1 MGAPRWAHVSLAGSV
16 GALLLGCAA
25 FTPSLLP
32 RGWALQGL
40 VDGVSA
46 AFGYGVGVSLA
57 WVGRTVTGWVPSIR
71 LERRL
76 WLLLAVAGLPLLG
89 WTLWWGQHWQVEVHR
104 LTGLPPPAGYAAGR
118 ILLLTLAV
126 LALAVAAA
134 RGVRRLVR
142 GVARRLRRRLPERL
156 AQVLAV
162 ALVAALLVVLNNGV
176 LVHGLVQVAGSVSSA
191 ANGRTTPGTVR
202 PLLPQR
208 SGSPASLVSWQA
220 LGRQGRDFVGLVPSR
235 AELTAFAGRP
245 ARAPVRVYV
254 GLRSAPTPEARAAL
268 AVRELRRTHAFQ
280 RAVLAVATTTG
291 TGLVDRSA
299 VEPLEYMYAGD
310 TAVVAMQYSY
320 VPSWISFVVDRQ
332 RAEQAGRVLFDAVYR
347 AWAALPAASRPRLLV
362 TGSSLGAFG
371 SQAAF
376 RGLPDVL
383 RRTDGAV
390 WAGTPN
396 ATPLHHRLVAA
407 REPGTP
413 EWRPV
418 YDEGRS
424 VRFAA
429 VPADLWRPRGPW
441 TRPRVVYLQ
450 NGSDPIVFWTPSL
463 LFSRP
468 DWLAEPRAPD
478 VSPVMSWLPVVTFW
492 QVTADLPFALSAP
505 PGHGHSYRELFVNA
519 WAAVAP
525 PPGWSPGDTV
535 RLRRVIR
542 TTAGPD

>member
-1 MGAPRWAHVSLAGSV
+1 MGAPRWAHVSLAGSA
-16 GALLLGCAA
+16 GALVLGCAA

-40 VDGVSA
+40 VDGLSA
-46 AFGYGVGVSLA
+46 SFGYATGVFLA
-57 WVGRTVTGWVPSIR
+57 WLGRTVTGWVPSVR

-76 WLLLAVAGLPLLG
+76 WLLLAVVGLPMVG
-89 WTLWWGQHWQVEVHR
+89 WTLWWGQRWQVEVHR
-104 LTGLPPPAGYAAGR
+104 LTGLPPPAGYAPGR
-118 ILLLTLAV
+118 ILLLTLAM

-134 RGVRRLVR
+134 RGLRRLVR
-142 GVARRLRRRLPERL
+142 GVTRRLRRRLPDRV

-162 ALVAALLVVLNNGV
+162 ALVAALLLAFNNGV
-176 LVHGLVQVAGSVSSA
+176 LVRGLVEVAGSVSGA
-191 ANGRTTPGTVR
+191 ANGRTTPGTAR

-208 SGSPASLVSWQA
+208 SGSPASLVSWQD
-220 LGRQGRDFVGLVPSR
+220 LGRRGRDFVGLVPSR
-235 AELTAFAGRP
+235 ADLSAFAGRP

-254 GLRSAPTPEARAAL
+254 GLRSAPTATARAAL
-268 AVRELRRTHAFQ
+268 AVRELRRTHAFR
-280 RAVLAVATTTG
+280 RAVLVVATTTG
-291 TGLVDRSA
+291 TGLVDRA
-299 VEPLEYMYAGD
+299 AIEPLEYMYAGD
-310 TAVVAMQYSY
+310 TAVAAMQYSY
-320 VPSWISFVVDRQ
+320 LPSWISFLVDRQ
-332 RAEQAGRVLFDAVYR
+332 RAERAGRVLFDAVHA
-347 AWAALPAASRPRLLV
+347 AWAALPGGSRPKLLV

-376 RGLPDVL
+376 RGLADVR

-429 VPADLWRPRGPW
+429 VPADLRRPGGPW
-441 TRPRVVYLQ
+441 SRPRVVYLQ

-478 VSPVMSWLPVVTFW
+478 VSRTMFWMPVVTFW

-525 PPGWSPGDTV
+525 PPGWSPGDTD
-535 RLRRVIR
+535 RLRGVIR
-542 TTAGPD
+542 MTTRPD